1 MMTLV
6 MMMAIAISAAAMPYN
21 TARNEALFLSDKM
34 AYELGLTATQYEAV
48 YEINLDYLL
57 NVDNRADVFGFWWD
71 VRNRDL
77 RLVLSTW
84 QWERYMAST
93 WFYRP
98 LSWGTGGWTFSIYT
112 RYATGRMFYHR
123 PAVYVTFRGGHSHR
137 GNSFYNAHRFDKPN
151 PPKGHGNHNFNHN
164 NYGNHNNGNW
174 SHNGDHH
181 GNGNHNPSVNHGGW
195 NHNGNPNG
203 NSNHNPSTNN
213 GNWSH
218 NGNGNHN
225 PSTNNGNWSH
235 NGNSNHN
242 GNYNPSANSGNR
254 HMTGSGNHNPS
265 MGGSFG
271 NNHRSGSA
279 NTPSRTFG
287 TRPSGNMAGNG
298 HIGNDAPRRT
308 FGGGNRR

>member
-98 LSWGTGGWTFSIYT
+98 LSWGTGGWTFSIYN

-137 GNSFYNAHRFDKPN
+137 GNSFYSAHRFDKPN

-164 NYGNHNNGNW
+164 NHGNHNNY
-174 SHNGDHH
+174 
-181 GNGNHNPSVNHGGW
+181 
-195 NHNGNPNG
+195 
-203 NSNHNPSTNN
+203 
-213 GNWSH
+213 
-218 NGNGNHN
+218 
-225 PSTNNGNWSH
+225 GNWSH

-242 GNYNPSANSGNR
+242 GNHNPSVNSGNR